1 MGAPSRASLSSSHG
15 EEEAVGLR
23 LSRKP
28 GRKKRVGVQIEEAM
42 RRDIAEGRHT
52 PESLD
57 AMLEK
62 QMVAQ
67 YGASRDTCRKAR
79 TNVLS
84 EFIADK

>member
-1 MGAPSRASLSSSHG
+1 
-15 EEEAVGLR
+15 
-23 LSRKP
+23 
-28 GRKKRVGVQIEEAM
+28 M